1 MRTLIWRLSAA
12 DQLDDIIGYIAD
24 RSPIASYELEARVK
38 LAAERL
44 CESPFIGR
52 PGRLA
57 GTREMIVHPNYIMIY
72 TVSETFVTVL
82 RVLHARQQYP

>member
-12 DQLDDIIGYIAD
+12 DQLHSIIGYIAE
-24 RSPIASYELEARVK
+24 RSPIAAYELESRIK
-38 LAAERL
+38 LVAERL

-52 PGRLA
+52 PGRLH
-57 GTREMIVHPNYIMIY
+57 GTREMIVHPNYIVIY
-72 TVSETFVTVL
+72 SVSETLVTVL